1 MCEYCIPYSSRG
13 VTCSGQKR
21 GLSGDKVSVASAAAA
36 AGAANDTDARNESD
50 AVDITAERRRPVIRA
65 V

>member
-1 MCEYCIPYSSRG
+1 
-13 VTCSGQKR
+13 
-21 GLSGDKVSVASAAAA
+21 LSGDKVSVASAAAA
-36 AGAANDTDARNESD
+36 AAAAANDTDARNESD

>member
-36 AGAANDTDARNESD
+36 AAANDTDARNESD

>member
-1 MCEYCIPYSSRG
+1 LCEYCIPYSSRG

-21 GLSGDKVSVASAAAA
+21 GLSGDKVSVASSSAAA
-36 AGAANDTDARNESD
+36 AANDTDARNESD

>member
-1 MCEYCIPYSSRG
+1 
-13 VTCSGQKR
+13 
-21 GLSGDKVSVASAAAA
+21 LSGDKVSVASAAAA
-36 AGAANDTDARNESD
+36 AAANDTDARNESD

>member
-21 GLSGDKVSVASAAAA
+21 GLSGEKVSVASAAAA
-36 AGAANDTDARNESD
+36 AANDTDARNESD